1 MSSDSNQDAP
11 LVSVILPIYNGGKY
25 LSEAINSILAQTYQ
39 NFELILIDDGSTDSS
54 LQLIKQ
60 YQACDSRVQVITQP
74 NKGLATT
81 LNYAVD
87 QARGKWI
94 ARMDQDDISLPN
106 RFERQLECLD
116 KTGADICG
124 TLIQNFGTDDK
135 RIMRSYHSDEAIK
148 MDMLFKSP
156 LAHPTVM
163 MSASF
168 AKKYRYRKE
177 FDMAE
182 DYDLWV
188 RAARAGFKFANV
200 PEVLLLYRIHS
211 HQTSTVRLE
220 GQRALTRKIQKSYWT
235 FMMSK
240 VGLNYDGADYIDL
253 DEGNSDMNVFS
264 NILERLASESKDE
277 ALKAVL
283 ENGSWFYLKAVTN
296 NPSVISKLKNLYKKS
311 GLELD
316 TRTLMRLRVLKLFN
330 IHIGSIQYKII
341 KKLYFKIYYGL
352 FL

>member
-1 MSSDSNQDAP
+1 
-11 LVSVILPIYNGGKY
+11 
-25 LSEAINSILAQTYQ
+25 
-39 NFELILIDDGSTDSS
+39 
-54 LQLIKQ
+54 
-60 YQACDSRVQVITQP
+60 
-74 NKGLATT
+74 
-81 LNYAVD
+81 
-87 QARGKWI
+87 
-94 ARMDQDDISLPN
+94 
-106 RFERQLECLD
+106 
-116 KTGADICG
+116 
-124 TLIQNFGTDDK
+124 
-135 RIMRSYHSDEAIK
+135 
-148 MDMLFKSP
+148 
-156 LAHPTVM
+156 
-163 MSASF
+163 
-168 AKKYRYRKE
+168 
-177 FDMAE
+177 
-182 DYDLWV
+182 
-188 RAARAGFKFANV
+188 
-200 PEVLLLYRIHS
+200 
-211 HQTSTVRLE
+211 
-220 GQRALTRKIQKSYWT
+220 
-235 FMMSK
+235 MMSK